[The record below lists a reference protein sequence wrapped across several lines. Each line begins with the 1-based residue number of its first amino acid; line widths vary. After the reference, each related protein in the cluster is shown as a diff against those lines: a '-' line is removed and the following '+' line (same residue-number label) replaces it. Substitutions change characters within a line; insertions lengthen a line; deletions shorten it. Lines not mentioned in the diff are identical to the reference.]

1 MTFIIAIQAEDSV
14 VLASDT
20 RHFTSNQDYQLQN
33 VIGELIKKSELWSSG
48 IYASNGID
56 TIGSQVYQ
64 QLCQTGDI
72 KNLQYWLINAC
83 QNFSRQFGVTS
94 ALIQQQINATQ
105 IYCSSWLNGRSQLR
119 MVSQTTTEFFEVN
132 HLRIMSYQE
141 DLTPILSA
149 L

>member
-1 MTFIIAIQAEDSV
+1 MTFIIAIHAEDSV
-14 VLASDT
+14 VLGSDT
-20 RHFTSNQDYQLQN
+20 RHFTLNQDYQLQT
-33 VIGELIKKSELWSSG
+33 VIGELIKKSELWFFG

-105 IYCSSWLNGRSQLR
+105 IYCSSWLNGRSKLR
-119 MVSQTTTEFFEVN
+119 MVSQTTTELFEVN